1 MSIRISGMLNES
13 IVNGPG
19 FRFVLFTQGCPHGC
33 PGCHNPQTH
42 NPCGGTL
49 VDSEDVLKA
58 IRQNP
63 LLSGI
68 TFSGGEPFMQA
79 GPLADLA
86 ARLHAMGKTVV
97 TYSGY
102 TYEQLLEKSR
112 SDRDIRLL
120 LEETDCLID
129 GPFILERL
137 SPALPFRGSD
147 NQQIRYLKPGSVLP
161 AAG

>member
-1 MSIRISGMLNES
+1 MINES

-19 FRFVLFTQGCPHGC
+19 FRFVLFTQGCPHAC

-42 NPCGGTL
+42 SPFGGTL
-49 VDSEDVLKA
+49 VDSEDILQA

-102 TYEQLLEKSR
+102 TYEQLLAKSR
-112 SDRDIRLL
+112 NNCDIRQL

-129 GPFILERL
+129 GPFLIDRI
-137 SPALPFRGSD
+137 SPTLPFRGSD
-147 NQQIRYLKPGSVLP
+147 NQKLRYLQPGSVAL